1 MGKVSK
7 PEPFKIKMVEPIK
20 LISRQEREEAL
31 KRAGYNVFALRAD
44 EVYIDLLTDSGTG
57 AMSDNQWAG
66 IMLGDESYAGSKN
79 YYNLIDTCKEIFN
92 YEYFIPTHQGR
103 GAEKVLFPLLIS
115 KPGQYVL
122 SNMHFDTTKAH
133 VELANARAVDLVIQ
147 EAFDTSSFHPFKG
160 NIDIEKMEKFI
171 KEKGSEN
178 IAFIVITV
186 TCNSAG
192 GQPVSM
198 QNIRETSQLAKKYGI
213 HVFLDAARYAENAY
227 FIKYREKG
235 YADKSIKDIVQEMFS
250 YADGFTMSAK
260 KDAIVNMGGLI
271 GIKDDEELYN
281 QARANL
287 VPLEGFP
294 TYGGLS
300 GRDIEAM
307 ARGLKEGI
315 ELDYLEYRIGQVEY
329 LGNKLR
335 AADIPIQYPVGG
347 HAVFVDAKKML
358 PHIPYYQFP
367 AQALANALYLESGVR
382 AVEIG
387 SLMLGRDPD
396 TGEQLESPLELLR
409 LTIPRRVYTNN
420 HMDYVA
426 ESLIEVNKIA
436 HTLKG
441 LEFVYEPKILR
452 HFTARLKPIE

>member
-160 NIDIEKMEKFI
+160 NIDIEKLEKFI
-171 KEKGSEN
+171 REKGSEN

-213 HVFLDAARYAENAY
+213 RVFLDAARYAENAY

>member
-171 KEKGSEN
+171 REKGSEN

-329 LGNKLR
+329 LGNKLK